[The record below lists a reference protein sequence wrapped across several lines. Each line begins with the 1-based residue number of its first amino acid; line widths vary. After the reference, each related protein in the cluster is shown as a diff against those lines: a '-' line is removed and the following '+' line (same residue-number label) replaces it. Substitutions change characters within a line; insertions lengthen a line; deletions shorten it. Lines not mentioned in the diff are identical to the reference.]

1 MRSNKTRYERRF
13 ERQIILTAVLTI
25 ITMIVL
31 ASFCVAH
38 AEGTSP
44 ISVFTQS
51 MTTPVPIESWG

>member
-1 MRSNKTRYERRF
+1 MRNNKTRYERRF

-25 ITMIVL
+25 IIMIVL

-44 ISVFTQS
+44 VSVFAQS
-51 MTTPVPIESWG
+51 MTTPEPIESWG